1 MSADADFQ
9 TGLFALHIIVVG
21 AGEVGYDVA
30 RMLSREEHD
39 VVVIDQD
46 AAAIRQVREKLDV
59 MAISGN
65 GASSDILA
73 EAGIARAD
81 MLIAVTPVDEVNI
94 IACMLADR
102 LGVATTI
109 ARVRSDEITRA
120 QSVLKT
126 SDFGID
132 LVIHPEESAA
142 NEVVWLVRRASATD
156 ILDFA
161 EGRLQLMGLRIDSD
175 ASVAGRTL
183 QGIAEAHNHVQFRV
197 MGISR
202 GSRTIIPGGR
212 DTLQKGDQ
220 VFVLAL
226 PKYMGYISSMMGKE
240 ETRANHIMIL
250 GGTAV
255 GVGVASRLCGEKN
268 KDVKLIE
275 PDGDRAAK
283 LAETFQDVLVIHG
296 GATDIDL
303 LVQEGLG
310 EMDAFVAVTDDEE
323 SNLVTCLM
331 AKHLGVRKTVA
342 LLSKNTYIP
351 ISQSIGLDAAVS
363 KKLAVSREIHR
374 YLRGTHV
381 RSVATIYGLDAQII
395 EIEAKPRSWISRK
408 PLKELQLPSGALIGA
423 VLHNGEVCIAT
434 GDTHIVPGDR
444 AIVFVAPSRIN
455 DLERKF
461 TAK

>member
-1 MSADADFQ
+1 
-9 TGLFALHIIVVG
+9 
-21 AGEVGYDVA
+21 
-30 RMLSREEHD
+30 MLSREEHD

-46 AAAIRQVREKLDV
+46 ADAIRHVHEKLDV
-59 MAISGN
+59 MAIVGN
-65 GASSDILA
+65 GTSSEVLA
-73 EAGIARAD
+73 EAGITRAD

-102 LGVATTI
+102 LGASTTI

-161 EGRLQLMGLRIDSD
+161 DGRLQLMGLRVDSD
-175 ASVAGRTL
+175 APVAGEKL
-183 QGIAEAHNHVQFRV
+183 QDIAAAHSSVQFRV

-202 GSRTIIPGGR
+202 GARTIIPGGN

-226 PKYMGYISSMMGKE
+226 PKYMGYISTMMGKAK
-240 ETRANHIMIL
+240 TRANHIMIL

-255 GVGVASRLCGEKN
+255 GVGVASQFGREKN
-268 KDVKLIE
+268 KAVKLIE
-275 PDGDRAAK
+275 SNRERAAK
-283 LAETFQDVLVIHG
+283 LAEALQNVLVIHG
-296 GATDIDL
+296 AATDIDL

-323 SNLVTCLM
+323 SNLVSCLM

-381 RSVATIYGLDAQII
+381 RSVATIHGLDAQIV
-395 EIEAKPRSWISRK
+395 EIEAKPRSWISGK
-408 PLKELQLPSGALIGA
+408 PLKELQLLPGALIGA
-423 VLHNGEVCIAT
+423 VLHNGEACIAT
-434 GDTHIVPGDR
+434 GDTHIAAGDR
-444 AIVFVAPSRIN
+444 AIVFAMPSRMDDI
-455 DLERKF
+455 ERKF
-461 TAK
+461 AAKDTLKSAKR

>member
-21 AGEVGYDVA
+21 AGQVGYDVA
-30 RMLSREEHD
+30 RMLSCEAHD

-46 AAAIRQVREKLDV
+46 ADAAQRVGDKLDV
-59 MAISGN
+59 QAIKGN
-65 GASSDILA
+65 GTSSDILVDG
-73 EAGIARAD
+73 GIAKAD

-94 IACMLADR
+94 IACMLAKR

-109 ARVRSDEITRA
+109 ARVRSNEITRDE
-120 QSVLKT
+120 SVLKA

-132 LVIHPEESAA
+132 LVIRPEESAA
-142 NEVVWLVRRASATD
+142 NEVVSLVRRASATD

-161 EGRLQLMGLRIDSD
+161 EGRLQLMGLRIDAD
-175 ASVAGRTL
+175 APVVGQTL
-183 QGIAEAHNHVQFRV
+183 QEVAAAHSHVRFRV

-202 GSRTIIPGGR
+202 GSRTIIPGGP
-212 DTLQKGDQ
+212 DTFRQGDQ
-220 VFVLAL
+220 VFVLSL
-226 PKYMGYISSMMGKE
+226 PKYMGYISTMMGKPE
-240 ETRANHIMIL
+240 ARANHVMIL
-250 GGTAV
+250 GGNAV
-255 GVGVASRLCGEKN
+255 GVGVASRLGAEKN
-268 KDVKLIE
+268 KDVKLVE
-275 PDGDRAAK
+275 PDDKRAET
-283 LAETFQDVLVIHG
+283 LAEMLPNVLIIRG
-296 GATDIDL
+296 AATDIDL

-408 PLKELQLPSGALIGA
+408 PLKELHMPSGALIGA
-423 VLHNGEVCIAT
+423 VLHNDAVCIAT
-434 GDTHIVPGDR
+434 GDTHIDAGDR
-444 AIVFVAPSRIN
+444 AIVFVMPSRV
-455 DLERKF
+455 DDMERKF